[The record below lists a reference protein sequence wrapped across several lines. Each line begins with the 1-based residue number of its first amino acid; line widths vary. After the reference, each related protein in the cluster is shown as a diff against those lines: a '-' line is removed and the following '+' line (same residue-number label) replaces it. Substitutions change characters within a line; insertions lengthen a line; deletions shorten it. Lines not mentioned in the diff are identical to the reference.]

1 MEAPT
6 FFGGF
11 LLFGLIISNSSSV
24 AAWPLEGV
32 VGGGELCLLVE
43 AALLYL
49 GVCIEIPSS
58 LFKIK
63 FRTAFSG
70 AVVVADDSMMLVG
83 SLFKTYQEIKKS
95 RYDARGEPFQDLLPL
110 HEKPFITEYIQDSRF
125 KIQEV

>member
-32 VGGGELCLLVE
+32 VGGGELWLLVE

-63 FRTAFSG
+63 FRTALSG

-83 SLFKTYQEIKKS
+83 SLFKTYQEIKK
-95 RYDARGEPFQDLLPL
+95 
-110 HEKPFITEYIQDSRF
+110 
-125 KIQEV
+125 